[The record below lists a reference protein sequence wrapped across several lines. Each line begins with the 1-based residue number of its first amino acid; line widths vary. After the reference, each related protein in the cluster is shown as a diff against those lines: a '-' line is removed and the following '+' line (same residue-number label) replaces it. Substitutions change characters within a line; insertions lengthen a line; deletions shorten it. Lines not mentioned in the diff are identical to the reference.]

1 MKSFVAFLPEL
12 NFNGSA
18 KRELSPGLF
27 FLPSTH
33 KFSNQLAKDIKDAGY
48 NIKDGA
54 YLYYEGDLKGD
65 LTSYEMFYG
74 YCLAVTFFYK
84 NGQVT
89 CRAVKELDSV
99 EPTKFFIDKFD
110 KFGVDPDDVIVLES
124 KDIKKVKVY
133 HERILPHLSTKEFNA
148 FRNALEFFSLFARE
162 YEIRIRLLYLS
173 ICFES
178 LFLEGNDS
186 EGIGHKLGIRCAA
199 FLKNFDD
206 VVDSTAT
213 YHEVKCGYNL
223 RSKVI
228 HGGDYQKESVKVI
241 KGALSKATTELDHI
255 GILEKILKNVF
266 HYLLSD
272 KLFYEASQ
280 NKSLGNKI
288 DTELVLEKF

>member
-1 MKSFVAFLPEL
+1 M
-12 NFNGSA
+12 
-18 KRELSPGLF
+18 
-27 FLPSTH
+27 
-33 KFSNQLAKDIKDAGY
+33 
-48 NIKDGA
+48 
-54 YLYYEGDLKGD
+54 
-65 LTSYEMFYG
+65 
-74 YCLAVTFFYK
+74 
-84 NGQVT
+84 
-89 CRAVKELDSV
+89 
-99 EPTKFFIDKFD
+99 
-110 KFGVDPDDVIVLES
+110 LET
-124 KDIKKVKVY
+124 KDIKKIRIY

-148 FRNALEFFSLFARE
+148 LRNALEFFSLFVRE

-206 VVDSTAT
+206 KVDSTVT

-272 KLFYEASQ
+272 ELFYKASQ
-280 NKSLGNKI
+280 DKSLGNKI
-288 DTELVLEKF
+288 DCELVLQKF